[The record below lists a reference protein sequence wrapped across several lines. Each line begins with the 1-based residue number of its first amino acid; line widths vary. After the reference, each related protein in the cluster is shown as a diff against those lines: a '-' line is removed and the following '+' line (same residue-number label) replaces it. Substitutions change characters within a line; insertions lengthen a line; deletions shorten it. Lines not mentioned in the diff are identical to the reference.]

1 MPGRRGLRGRPDLG
15 GIRNEAPHV
24 SQVRPGG
31 VGLAGLLRHAD
42 AGGLDAASVLVKWPS
57 ALSVASP
64 DDFTDL
70 VAAAFRILANARP
83 PSAGCAVIAEPVSH
97 L

>member
-1 MPGRRGLRGRPDLG
+1 MGGALCGQANPHPELLRALVRAGGR
-15 GIRNEAPHV
+15 
-24 SQVRPGG
+24 
-31 VGLAGLLRHAD
+31 LRHAD

-57 ALSVASP
+57 APSVASP